1 MVAMSQE
8 DYVEVHYDETRWQIL
23 AEKRKKALKVMRALG
38 LVGLPVITHG
48 SIARGD
54 VDEDSDVDIVI
65 FEPPKP
71 YMVDIALERAGFTVY
86 KKVIIQA
93 TPSYTPKVYY
103 YLDHKE
109 EVVVSYPLARLRPRE
124 RGFYKWGGEVG
135 IEEIMRGIRVPG
147 VDKRLKLIIPTEWG
161 HVEYSIVGRE
171 AEAARIVGVDLD
183 VALERLRVL
192 TRRREHGRTGVF
204 LQVELEPD
212 EPVEEAIKRIAR
224 ENKFFRKRLA
234 EAGLF

>member
-1 MVAMSQE
+1 MIAMSQE
-8 DYVEVHYDETRWQIL
+8 DYVEVHYDDRRWRIL
-23 AEKRKKALKVMRALG
+23 EEKRKKALEVMKVLRII
-38 LVGLPVITHG
+38 GLPVITHG

-54 VDEDSDVDIVI
+54 VNEDSDVDIVI
-65 FEPPKP
+65 VEPPKP
-71 YMVDIALERAGFTVY
+71 YMVDIALERAGFNIY

-93 TPSYTPKVYY
+93 TPNYTPKVYY
-103 YLDHKE
+103 YLDHNE
-109 EVVVSYPLARLRPRE
+109 EVVVSYPLAKLRPRE
-124 RGFYKWGGEVG
+124 RDFYKWGGEIG
-135 IEEIMRGIRVPG
+135 LEEIIRRIRVPG

-171 AEAARIVGVDLD
+171 AEAARIVGVDID

-204 LQVELEPD
+204 LQVELEPE